1 MIAFRFFGV
10 ASEIAKDER
19 PIGKYISIACGA
31 ELTLT
36 QLNWTQFIRFG
47 DRETENKNCEPDTSI
62 YINVPFFCMPTAY
75 KKCTYTQFP
84 FSLSL
89 SLGDCFNYLI

>member
-1 MIAFRFFGV
+1 MIAFWFFGV
-10 ASEIAKDER
+10 ESEIAKDER

-47 DRETENKNCEPDTSI
+47 DRETEHKNCEPDI
-62 YINVPFFCMPTAY
+62 YIY
-75 KKCTYTQFP
+75 KCAILLYANGVQKLHIHTI
-84 FSLSL
+84 SILSL
-89 SLGDCFNYLI
+89 TVSR